1 VVLPEYEAGC
11 ALAQKLTKPGIFDRF
26 DLDAEHSIVE
36 IKVPSS
42 FQGKTIVELQL
53 RKEYGLNVL
62 AVGQAQKFDINPQ
75 PDRRLCKDDL
85 LVVIGNKLDI
95 DRLPL

>member
-1 VVLPEYEAGC
+1 
-11 ALAQKLTKPGIFDRF
+11 
-26 DLDAEHSIVE
+26 
-36 IKVPSS
+36 
-42 FQGKTIVELQL
+42 L

-75 PDRRLCKDDL
+75 PDRRLAKDDL